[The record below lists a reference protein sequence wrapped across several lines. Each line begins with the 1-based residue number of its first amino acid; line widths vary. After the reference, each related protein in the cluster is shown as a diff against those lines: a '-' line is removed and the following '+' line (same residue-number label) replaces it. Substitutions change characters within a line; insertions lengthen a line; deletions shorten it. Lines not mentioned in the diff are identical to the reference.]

1 MVKICIN
8 AGHTINGKGGGAVG
22 HVIESIEAR
31 KVVNALKCCL
41 ECKGHEV
48 IIANVDTA
56 VSQSAYLAGVVKKAN
71 ATNAD
76 LFVSIHF
83 NAGGGKGSECYTWK
97 GKKSPQAVGVCEEL
111 SKLGFKN
118 RGVKDGSQFYV
129 VAKTTMNA
137 VLVEVCFVD
146 SKTDIKLYQELG
158 VHKIAQAITRGI
170 LNT

>member
-1 MVKICIN
+1 MKICLS
-8 AGHTINGKGGGAVG
+8 AGHTINGKGGGAIG
-22 HVIESIEAR
+22 HIIESVEAR
-31 KVVNALKCCL
+31 KVVNAVKCCL

-48 IIANVDTA
+48 VIANVDNA
-56 VSQSAYLAGVVKKAN
+56 SSQSAYLSSVVKKAN
-71 ATNAD
+71 ASNAE

-83 NAGGGKGSECYTWK
+83 NAGGGKGCECYTWK
-97 GKKSPQAVGVCEEL
+97 GAKTPQGVGVCEEL

-118 RGVKDGSQFYV
+118 RGVKNGSQFYV

-146 SKTDIKLYQELG
+146 SKSDIKLYKELG
-158 VHKIAQAITRGI
+158 VNKVAQAITRGI